1 MTKTIDYYFAPQSPF
16 AYLGHGRL
24 LRLATRYGAVVE
36 PKVVDIGAVFAASG
50 GLPLAKR
57 PPQRQAYRLAE
68 LQRWSEFLGVPL
80 NPQPKFFPVD
90 QTAASL
96 LLVAAREL
104 EGAEQALE
112 LAGAIM
118 RAVWVEDQDIADM
131 TVLHG
136 LADDCGFDGAALM
149 VASAASSTQHR
160 YDAFTQEARDGGVF
174 GAPWYVVDGQGFWG
188 QDRLDFVERLLQT
201 QT

>member
-1 MTKTIDYYFAPQSPF
+1 MTKTIQYYFAPQSPY

-24 LRLATRYGAVVE
+24 LRLATQYGAMVE
-36 PKVVDIGAVFAASG
+36 PKPVDIGRVFAETG

-57 PPQRQAYRLAE
+57 APERQAYRLEE
-68 LQRWSEFLGVPL
+68 LKRWSDFLGLPL
-80 NPQPKFFPVD
+80 NLQPKFFPVD

-96 LLVAAREL
+96 LLVAARETA
-104 EGAEQALE
+104 GADQALE

-131 TVLHG
+131 STLHG

-149 VASAASSTQHR
+149 VASAASSTQQR
-160 YDAFTQEARDGGVF
+160 YDAFTQEARAAGVF

-201 QT
+201 

>member
-1 MTKTIDYYFAPQSPF
+1 MAKTIQYYFAPQSPY

-24 LRLATRYGAVVE
+24 LRLATQYGAMVE
-36 PKVVDIGAVFAASG
+36 PKVVDIGNIFAASG

-57 PPQRQAYRLAE
+57 APERQAYRLEE
-68 LQRWSEFLGVPL
+68 LKRWSAFLGLPL
-80 NPQPKFFPVD
+80 NPEPTFFPVD

-96 LLVAAREL
+96 LLVAARETA
-104 EGAEQALE
+104 GADQALE

-118 RAVWVEDQDIADM
+118 RAVWVEDRDIADM
-131 TVLHG
+131 STLHE

-149 VASAASSTQHR
+149 VASAASGTQHR
-160 YDAFTQEARDGGVF
+160 YDAFTREARDAGVF

-201 QT
+201 